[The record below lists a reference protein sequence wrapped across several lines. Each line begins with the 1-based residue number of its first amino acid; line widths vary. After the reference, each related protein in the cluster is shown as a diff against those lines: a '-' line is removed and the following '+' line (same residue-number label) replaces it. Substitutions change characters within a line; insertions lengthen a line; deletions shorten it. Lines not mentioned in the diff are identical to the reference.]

1 MTAPLLRLRGVERTY
16 GVGGVIRALNGIELD
31 VDEGDYLAITGRSGS
46 GKSTLLNVLGLL
58 ERPTAGV
65 YEVDGVSTQ
74 HLKPSRL
81 DTLRAHMFGLVFQ
94 EFHLVDYL
102 SVQENIQ
109 LGLTYSSGG
118 RTRDAARV
126 RAVVEQVGIEHRL
139 SARTN
144 TLSGGER
151 QRVAIARTLAR
162 HPRVLL
168 ADEPT
173 GNLDE
178 ANADAILR
186 LFDDIH
192 TSGITVVVVT
202 HDPETAARAAHH
214 VLIRDGVAEQQR

>member
-1 MTAPLLRLRGVERTY
+1 M
-16 GVGGVIRALNGIELD
+16 
-31 VDEGDYLAITGRSGS
+31 
-46 GKSTLLNVLGLL
+46 LNVLGLL

-94 EFHLVDYL
+94 AFHLVEYL

-109 LGLTYSSGG
+109 LGLTYASGG
-118 RTRDAARV
+118 RARDADRV

-178 ANADAILR
+178 ANAEAILR

-202 HDPETAARAAHH
+202 HDAETAARAARH